1 MPELVRGSSE
11 LLMLE
16 SLVTALEGTLFRAPK
31 PEALL
36 LAGALWISSNEFQAE
51 HDGHRPMLLA
61 VVYPQELH
69 LNCTNTFAT
78 PTPDS
83 KVYSTG

>member
-11 LLMLE
+11 LLTLE

-36 LAGALWISSNEFQAE
+36 LAGAL
-51 HDGHRPMLLA
+51 
-61 VVYPQELH
+61 
-69 LNCTNTFAT
+69 
-78 PTPDS
+78 
-83 KVYSTG
+83 